1 MFCNYRFDYAFDETV
16 SNQTVYR
23 LACVLYNQ
31 LLYDMCYI
39 LLIRCTAQP
48 LVHSIFE
55 QGMAT
60 CFAYGQTGSGK
71 THVSIIIIIIM
82 LYTYAFVLW
91 CLMGKMLFCIHT
103 SIHGHLVNDGQ

>member
-71 THVSIIIIIIM
+71 THVSIIYVIYVCIC
-82 LYTYAFVLW
+82 VV
-91 CLMGKMLFCIHT
+91 GKLPFCIIHT
-103 SIHGHLVNDGQ
+103 SIHGHLVNGGQ